1 MLHLVLLSVILIQ
14 SSGFIDAFVRPL
26 TATSRRGS
34 SSPYRLTDTKRHNFL
49 GELWEEIIEF
59 STLGPGERKLLKARR
74 AQASEKDN
82 GEDSLSVES
91 FKAAAQRR
99 NMDDISSPEKIYD
112 DSLSL
117 EALQAVLAT
126 KEASQA
132 ASPWDEFD
140 GYALRDLLVER
151 WGAPLDVGF
160 QRGSLAT
167 GGGFDVVYCSVF
179 PVAFGSR
186 KCQHESELDYL
197 MHLQG
202 VIEVLRKYGNNLA
215 LFVSYI
221 ETTDKTPKVGTD
233 ALLFRLQLS
242 EEQLKRIL

>member
-1 MLHLVLLSVILIQ
+1 MLHLVLLSVMLIQ
-14 SSGFIDAFVRPL
+14 SSGFIDAFVHPL

-34 SSPYRLTDTKRHNFL
+34 SSPYRLTDTKRHNFI

-82 GEDSLSVES
+82 SEDTLSVES
-91 FKAAAQRR
+91 FKAAAQKRKV
-99 NMDDISSPEKIYD
+99 DDISPGKIYD

-117 EALQAVLAT
+117 EALQAVQAT
-126 KEASQA
+126 KEESQA

-140 GYALRDLLVER
+140 GYALRDVLVER

-160 QRGSLAT
+160 QRGSLPT
-167 GGGFDVVYCSVF
+167 GGGSDVVYCSVF

-186 KCQHESELDYL
+186 KCQHETELDYL

-233 ALLFRLQLS
+233 SVLFRLELS
-242 EEQLKRIL
+242 GEQLERIL